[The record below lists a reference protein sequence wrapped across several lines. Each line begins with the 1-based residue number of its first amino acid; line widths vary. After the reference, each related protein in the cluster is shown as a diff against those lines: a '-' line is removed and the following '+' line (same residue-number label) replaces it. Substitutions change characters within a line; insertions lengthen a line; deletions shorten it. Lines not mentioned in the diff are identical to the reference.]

1 MSISNSKR
9 IETLRIIKAGDKMA
23 AMPAHFQ
30 AHPFLGVLIFAHEQ
44 DLNFK
49 IITPTNQ
56 KKRPI
61 FL

>member
-1 MSISNSKR
+1 
-9 IETLRIIKAGDKMA
+9 MA

-49 IITPTNQ
+49 TITPTNQ